1 MSKLF
6 YDLDQINPK
15 LKILSDNYEIIKKE
29 FIKNKNKLT
38 WTNWN
43 SNNEYTSITDNP
55 YNGWKVAALSCQYDY
70 SMLKKPS
77 EYSKIFNTN
86 IHFDHDNELM
96 YTDNAFILPKLFN
109 FIKEVGIK
117 CRVGISALEPEKHI
131 QWHVDP
137 DPVVDDSI
145 IIRGLWGLDVNSNKD
160 EYCYLS
166 VNNNGTLETE
176 HFVNNKFILFFG
188 RSQHM
193 VYNTLKTPRYC
204 LCFDTRKT
212 ISDLL

>member
-1 MSKLF
+1 MHVFTEAKKLAFEDIGKACCLVECLPTLLSLLMNGKAESRSKLF

-15 LKILSDNYEIIKKE
+15 LKILSDNYEIIKNE

-55 YNGWKVAALSCQYDY
+55 YNGWKVAALSCQYNY

-96 YTDNAFILPKLFN
+96 YTDNAFILPN
-109 FIKEVGIK
+109 V
-117 CRVGISALEPEKHI
+117 C
-131 QWHVDP
+131 
-137 DPVVDDSI
+137 
-145 IIRGLWGLDVNSNKD
+145 
-160 EYCYLS
+160 
-166 VNNNGTLETE
+166 
-176 HFVNNKFILFFG
+176 
-188 RSQHM
+188 
-193 VYNTLKTPRYC
+193 
-204 LCFDTRKT
+204 
-212 ISDLL
+212 